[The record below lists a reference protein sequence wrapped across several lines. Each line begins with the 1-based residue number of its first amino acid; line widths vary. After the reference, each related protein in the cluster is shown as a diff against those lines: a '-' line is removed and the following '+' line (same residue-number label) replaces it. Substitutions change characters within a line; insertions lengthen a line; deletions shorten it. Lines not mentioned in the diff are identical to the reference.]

1 MKALVLA
8 GGSGTRLRPF
18 SHTMA
23 KQLFPV
29 ANRPVLRHV
38 LDAVGQAGITEVG
51 MIVGTRGD
59 EIRSAIGDGSGQ
71 GLDITFIPQ
80 AVPLG
85 LAHCVM
91 IARDFLGDESFLMY
105 LGDNII
111 REPLS
116 GFVESFR
123 DSGADAEILL
133 SQVPDPRQYGVAEV
147 DSHGQITALM
157 EKPSEPRSDLAVV
170 GLYLFN
176 PSIHTAVRSI
186 APSGRGELEITDAI
200 QWLLDS
206 GRTVRAHRLR
216 GYWKDTG
223 RVEDV
228 LECNQVFLE
237 DLEPAVLGKVD
248 DQSEIVGRVLVE
260 EGAVVQASRLVGPLI
275 IGAGSTVTRSLV
287 GPYTSI
293 GADCRIEDASI
304 DYSILMG
311 RVTVDGVRNL
321 HGSLIGRNSVITLP
335 SPAGETHRV
344 VIGDHSRLQISQH

>member
-1 MKALVLA
+1 MKALILA

-23 KQLFPV
+23 KQLVPV

-38 LDAVGQAGITEVG
+38 LDAVRQAGITKVG
-51 MIVGTRGD
+51 IIVGTRGD
-59 EIRSAIGDGSGQ
+59 EIRNAIGDGSAQ

-91 IARDFLGDESFLMY
+91 IAKDFLGDESFLMY

-116 GFVESFR
+116 GFVDAFR
-123 DSGADAEILL
+123 DSGADAQILL

-147 DSHGQITALM
+147 DARGRITALV

-170 GLYLFN
+170 GLYLFG
-176 PSIHTAVRSI
+176 PAIHTAVRSI
-186 APSGRGELEITDAI
+186 APSARGELEITDAV

-206 GRTVRAHRLR
+206 GHTVLSHRLR

-228 LECNQVFLE
+228 LECNRVFLE

-248 DQSEIVGRVLVE
+248 DQSETVGRVLVE
-260 EGAVVQASRLVGPLI
+260 EGAVVHASRLVGPLI
-275 IGAGSTVTRSLV
+275 VGAGSTVTRSLV

-293 GADCRIEDASI
+293 GSDCRVEDASI
-304 DYSILMG
+304 GYSILME

-321 HGSLIGRNSVITLP
+321 HGSLIGRDSVITPP
-335 SPAGETHRV
+335 SPACGTNQV
-344 VIGDHSRLQISQH
+344 VIGDHSRLQICQH